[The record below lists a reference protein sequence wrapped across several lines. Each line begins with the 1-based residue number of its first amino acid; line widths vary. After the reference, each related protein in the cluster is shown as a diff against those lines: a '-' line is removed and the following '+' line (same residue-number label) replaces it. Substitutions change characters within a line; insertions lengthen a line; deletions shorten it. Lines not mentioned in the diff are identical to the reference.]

1 MRFNSIKQK
10 FFFAFLIF
18 VLLTITVSLMALLI
32 YNKSTR
38 LTQFLSDVEQMTFTT
53 LNLVKVEQ
61 DFFIYETVNSDL
73 YKTKKSP
80 VLDNHTQIIR
90 DLETQLN
97 ALINSKDLL
106 PQNNS
111 HTFRQLTK
119 EIGSYESTFST
130 LVSLILKRGFKDYGT
145 IGKMR
150 NMAHILENR
159 PEIPIDELLLLRR
172 REKDYI
178 IRKDS
183 QYVNMLNKN
192 SAELRKQLEN
202 SGENQETKDSL
213 LYWLDTYTKSF
224 NEVVILDRQIG
235 LNNQTGLFDDL
246 KTHTSRIVELSR
258 QLNHNATQQVEQV
271 RHNNTF
277 FFMVIIAFAIGLGIV
292 LSYLVSYYITRPI
305 SQLSLSIR
313 DMVART
319 FDEREIPSS
328 DHYKGK
334 DEIEMLRQDFHFM
347 INQIKK
353 HIQDIKETAQDLETQ
368 NLYLHEINNQLT
380 ESENNLKKLNRVK
393 DKFFSIISHD
403 LRSPLHSL
411 VGFLDILKKHANVFS
426 PEEMVTF
433 AGNMDSAVQR
443 ILELLENLLNWSLS
457 QTNDIDFKPELVD
470 LNEVFIANID
480 LYRNNAEK
488 KQINLSY
495 EETELSVFAD
505 KNMLDFIL
513 RNLIS
518 NAVKFT
524 EADGQVTVFA
534 KAESE
539 DFIKITVRDTGVGI
553 KAEYMD
559 KIFKSDE
566 HFSSPGTSAE
576 KGTGFGLM
584 LCQDFV
590 YRNGGTLQVESEEGV
605 GTTIM
610 FTLKSKEDTNSE
622 KPVS

>member
-18 VLLTITVSLMALLI
+18 VFLTITVSLMALLV

-38 LTQFLSDVEQMTFTT
+38 LTQFLSDIEQMTFTT
-53 LNLVKVEQ
+53 LSLVKVEQ
-61 DFFIYETVNSDL
+61 DFFIYETVNPEL
-73 YKTKKSP
+73 YKRQKSP
-80 VLDNHTQIIR
+80 VLDDHNLIIK
-90 DLETQLN
+90 DLEKQLR

-119 EIGSYESTFST
+119 EIESYESTFSS
-130 LVSLILKRGFKDYGT
+130 LVELILKRGFKDYGT
-145 IGKMR
+145 VGKMR
-150 NMAHILENR
+150 DMAHILETQ
-159 PEIPIDELLLLRR
+159 PEVPIDKLLLLRR

-183 QYVNMLNKN
+183 HYVNILNQN
-192 SAELRKQLEN
+192 SIELKEQIETL
-202 SGENQETKDSL
+202 SINQEKKDSL
-213 LYWLDTYTKSF
+213 FYYLDTYTASF
-224 NEVVILDRQIG
+224 NQVVLLDRQIG
-235 LNNQTGLFDDL
+235 LNNQSGLFKEL
-246 KTHTSRIVELSR
+246 KNHTSRIVELSR
-258 QLNHNATQQVEQV
+258 QLNHNATKQVEQV

-277 FFMVIIAFAIGLGIV
+277 FFMIIIAFAIGLGIV

-313 DMVART
+313 DMVTRT
-319 FDEREIPSS
+319 FDGRELQSPEY
-328 DHYKGK
+328 YKGK

-347 INQIKK
+347 VNQIKG
-353 HIQDIKETAQDLETQ
+353 HIQDIKETAKDLEDQ
-368 NLYLHEINNQLT
+368 NLYLHDINNQLT
-380 ESENNLKKLNRVK
+380 QSENNLKKLNRVK

-426 PEEMVTF
+426 PEEMITF
-433 AGNMDSAVQR
+433 AKNMDSAVQR

-457 QTNDIDFKPELVD
+457 QTNDIDFKPEIIE
-470 LNEVFIANID
+470 LNEVFKANID
-480 LYRNNAEK
+480 LYQNNAEK
-488 KQINLSY
+488 KQINLSF
-495 EETELSVFAD
+495 EETNLSVFVD

-524 EADGQVTVFA
+524 EADGQVKVNAQVDT
-534 KAESE
+534 E
-539 DFIKITVRDTGVGI
+539 DFVSVIIKDTGVGI

-566 HFSSPGTSAE
+566 HFSSPGTLAE

-590 YRNGGTLQVESEEGV
+590 KRNGGELQVESEEGV

-610 FTLKSKEDTNSE
+610 FTLKSKEETNS
-622 KPVS
+622 KKS